1 MSRLMRFLGNMRA
14 VTHATLAI
22 FVVSASSVQ
31 AQHHAMVEWY
41 ADLTEP
47 AAVRGDAPAANAR
60 DIGRVTVT
68 VDFSHRTVTFQT
80 TIKNLVGLRRI
91 EVRTDTTRG
100 DFGGPAIFT
109 IYDAHEGRFTR
120 ASTRT
125 VEEPRFSDVAT
136 PILNSRAA
144 IAIATDA
151 HPDGEIVGEIVMHK
165 RYE

>member
-1 MSRLMRFLGNMRA
+1 MYRLMRFLGNTRT
-14 VTHATLAI
+14 VIRATLAI
-22 FVVSASSVQ
+22 LLISASSAQ
-31 AQHHAMVEWY
+31 AQHHAMIEWY

-47 AAVRGDAPAANAR
+47 AALHGDASTTNAR
-60 DIGRVTVT
+60 PIGRVTVI
-68 VDFSHRTVTFQT
+68 VDFPHRTVTFHT
-80 TIKNLVGLRRI
+80 TIKHLVGLRRI
-91 EVRTDTTRG
+91 EVRTDTARA

-109 IYDAHEGRFTR
+109 IYDAHEGRF
-120 ASTRT
+120 ASGSTRT

-151 HPDGEIVGEIVMHK
+151 HPDGEVVGQIVMHK